1 MRSSRRELL
10 IAGAAAGLA
19 LAGCKDL
26 RQATGH
32 RLPDKIAPPKSPASP
47 EMRIANRLGFGPT
60 PGQLEAIASDQQ
72 AYIAAQLKAEAS
84 EPPHLIM
91 RLQRLDI
98 HQIDGM
104 EMRDWPEDAV
114 LRQLQQASIL
124 RAVYSPN
131 QLRERMVDFW
141 TNHFNIYGRKGW
153 SAYRKAEDE
162 QKVIRKH
169 ALGSFPDMLRAS
181 AHSPAMLAYLDN
193 QLNTKRAPNENYA
206 RELMELHALG
216 VDGGYSQRDVEEVAR
231 CLTGWTIERRF
242 MSGFRPD
249 KGITPFGKLRFVP
262 EWHDDGEKTV
272 LGHKVPAGSGPGDL
286 ERVLDIL
293 VSHPSCARF
302 ITTKLSRYVVGDEA
316 DAVQPQAEKAF
327 ASSHGDISRTM
338 QVITSAPELL
348 TGKPV
353 VKRPFD
359 FVVSALRG
367 FAFDTDGGG
376 GVQGHLEKMGQP
388 LYQWPM
394 PDGYPDQSEAWTG
407 SLLARWNFA
416 LALAHDQVPGCQMP
430 QEAVLAMKTE
440 AGSLVGSKAPAH
452 DVSESIALALCAP
465 EFQWR

>member
-1 MRSSRRELL
+1 MRASRREVL

-32 RLPDKIAPPKSPASP
+32 RLPEKIEPPKDPHSPA
-47 EMRIANRLGFGPT
+47 MRVANRLGFGPT
-60 PGQLEAIASDQQ
+60 PGQIEAISDDLPG
-72 AYIAAQLKAEAS
+72 YISAQLAAAEP
-84 EPPHLIM
+84 EPPHLQL

-162 QKVIRKH
+162 RKVIRDN
-169 ALGSFPDMLRAS
+169 ALGSFPTMLRAS
-181 AHSPAMLAYLDN
+181 AKSPAMLAYLDN
-193 QLNTKRAPNENYA
+193 QYNTASAPNENYA

-216 VDGGYSQRDVEEVAR
+216 VDGGYTQRDVEEVAR

-249 KGITPFGKLRFVP
+249 QGIVPFGKLRFRADF
-262 EWHDDGEKTV
+262 HDDGPKTV
-272 LGHKVPAGSGPGDL
+272 LGKRIPAGGGAADL
-286 ERVLDIL
+286 DQVLDIL
-293 VSHPSCARF
+293 IAHPSCARF
-302 ITTKLSRYVVGDEA
+302 ITTKLCRYLLGA
-316 DAVQPQAEKAF
+316 DGAAVQPLAEKAF
-327 ASSHGDISRTM
+327 TSSNGDIKETIRI
-338 QVITSAPELL
+338 ITSSPELL
-348 TGKPV
+348 GGQPI

-367 FAFDTDGGG
+367 FAFDTDGGNG
-376 GVQGHLEKMGQP
+376 IQSHLEKMGQP

-394 PDGYPDQSEAWTG
+394 PDGYPDQSAAWTG

-416 LALAHDQVPGCQMP
+416 LALAHGHIAGCQMP
-430 QEAVLAMKTE
+430 QDAVLAMKTE
-440 AGSLVGSKAPAH
+440 AGRLVGSDAPAN
-452 DVSESIALALCAP
+452 DISESIALALCAP